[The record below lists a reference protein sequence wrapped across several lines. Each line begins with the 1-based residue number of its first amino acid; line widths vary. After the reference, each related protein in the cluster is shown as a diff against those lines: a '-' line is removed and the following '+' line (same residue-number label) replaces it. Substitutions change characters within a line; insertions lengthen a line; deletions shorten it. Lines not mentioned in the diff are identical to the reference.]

1 MENIPSIIKFPEPY
15 KIPEKIGEIIIPFND
30 FDLTNIH
37 IPDSIELERGEYPQE
52 IHIEFDHQTG
62 KTVTE
67 QEKPLEIIPLLEKQ
81 LPKLDPQKVDS
92 YFATYKGTNMIR
104 EIDETMMN
112 ILKGIKVVTDQG
124 NAHDV
129 PVMYA
134 TASKVNAFLKTKL
147 KLPLISIHPMSYH
160 PGPAANYKI
169 TFWSIFNSD
178 MNQMIEQLLTQFTPT
193 LWIGKC
199 EAHLEGLYNNFD
211 EDAWLTQKEKELK
224 EQPIERIIKY
234 SGHIRLVFNQFTE

>member
-15 KIPEKIGEIIIPFND
+15 KIPEKIGEITIPFND

-37 IPDSIELERGEYPQE
+37 IPDFIELERGEYPQE

-104 EIDETMMN
+104 EIDET
-112 ILKGIKVVTDQG
+112 
-124 NAHDV
+124 
-129 PVMYA
+129 
-134 TASKVNAFLKTKL
+134 
-147 KLPLISIHPMSYH
+147 
-160 PGPAANYKI
+160 
-169 TFWSIFNSD
+169 
-178 MNQMIEQLLTQFTPT
+178 
-193 LWIGKC
+193 
-199 EAHLEGLYNNFD
+199 
-211 EDAWLTQKEKELK
+211 
-224 EQPIERIIKY
+224 
-234 SGHIRLVFNQFTE
+234 IRY